1 MIMVMTMVMMMTISI
16 VMTKAGVPSTDRVTR
31 CYTRAAPLPLFKGS
45 HSWESQYRRRQWR
58 RRGWWRSRTSCTS
71 TWQLDNHGSL
81 LNSLSV
87 CRQSW
92 DELRFYR
99 DYQKSQTHAF
109 RGNNSEWSQVPRKP
123 QSWFCPDFLSACR
136 PSWDESGCN
145 LILVKVTM
153 MSWSA
158 ISFYDLNIMVRM
170 TLNVIFKSC
179 LCAGKV
185 G

>member
-1 MIMVMTMVMMMTISI
+1 
-16 VMTKAGVPSTDRVTR
+16 MTKKRMMEEQDKL
-31 CYTRAAPLPLFKGS
+31 YFNFI
-45 HSWESQYRRRQWR
+45 HFH
-58 RRGWWRSRTSCTS
+58 
-71 TWQLDNHGSL
+71 HGSL

-145 LILVKVTM
+145 LILVKMTM

-158 ISFYDLNIMVRM
+158 ISFYDLNIMVQM
-170 TLNVIFKSC
+170 TLNMIFKLC

-185 G
+185 GWCRMQPSPGEDDDEKPKFDLPPNFVIFS